1 MLGGDEGVENVLRRR
16 GDDYWRSRVR
26 GDSADRRRANWGVVG
41 DVSHELWSLATRVF
55 IQPAGPGRLMIS

>member
-16 GDDYWRSRVR
+16 GDDYWNSQE
-26 GDSADRRRANWGVVG
+26 GQDRRENFGVVG
-41 DVSHELWSLATRVF
+41 DVSYELWSLATRVF